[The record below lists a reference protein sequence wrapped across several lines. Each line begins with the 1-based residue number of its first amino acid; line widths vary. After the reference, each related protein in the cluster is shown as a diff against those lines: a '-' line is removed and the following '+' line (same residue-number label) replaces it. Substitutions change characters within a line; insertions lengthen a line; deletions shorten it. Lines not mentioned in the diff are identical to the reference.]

1 MARIALIGSTGQL
14 GSDIVRLW
22 PESEFARRGD
32 QLVELTHAD
41 LEVTDANQ
49 VRSVLVGIGP
59 KIVINTAAF
68 HQVDACEDKAEQAFR
83 VNGLGVKHLAEVC
96 RELGSLLVHFS
107 TDYVFSGEKRTPY
120 VETDP
125 VRPIS
130 AYGISKAA
138 GESFLRYVLPEE
150 HLLIRPSGLY
160 GVAGASG
167 KGGNFVETML
177 RLCREAAPIRVVQD
191 QRTTPTYTHD
201 LALKVLEIIAADLRG
216 TFHVTN
222 AGDCSWYEFAGAIFE
237 RLDLH
242 PSFVPT
248 TAAEFGA
255 PAKRPPYSVLANVRL
270 AEVGIDQARPWQ
282 DALSHYLKSKGYLPD

>member
-41 LEVTDANQ
+41 LEVTNPHQ
-49 VRSVLVGIGP
+49 VHSVLVGIGP
-59 KIVINTAAF
+59 KTVINTAAF

-96 RELGSLLVHFS
+96 RELGALLVHFS

-120 VETDP
+120 LETDP

-138 GESFLRYVLPEE
+138 GESFLRYILPED
-150 HLLIRPSGLY
+150 HILVRPSGLY
-160 GVAGASG
+160 GLAGASG

-177 RLCREAAPIRVVQD
+177 RLCREGAPIRVVRD

-201 LALKVLEIIAADLRG
+201 LALKLLEVILADVRG
-216 TFHVTN
+216 TFHITN
-222 AGDCSWYEFAGAIFE
+222 AGDCSWYEFAAAIFDL
-237 RLDLH
+237 LDLH
-242 PSFVPT
+242 PDFVPT

-255 PAKRPPYSVLANVRL
+255 PAKRPAYSVLANKRL
-270 AEVGIDQARPWQ
+270 AEVGIAQARPWQ
-282 DALSHYLKSKGYLPD
+282 DAIVHYLKAKGYLPD